1 MAEPVPPKNRIP
13 KRRTAALMLGA
24 GAVVV
29 LAAGIAYWVHASA
42 RESTDDAQI
51 EGNIVSVGVRV
62 GGTVAEV
69 LVDDNQ
75 AVEAGSVL
83 LRLDPTDF
91 EVAVRKAEAE
101 LADAR
106 AAAVAARAAV
116 PITTTTATSQVATAD
131 AATAAAG
138 KEVRAAEARVAESRA
153 NWDRTQQDLER
164 YRPLVAKD
172 EISKQQFDAAV
183 ASESASRSAVD
194 AAEAS
199 LAAAHSRL
207 AQAEAQ
213 ARAARTAPHQIE
225 VARARAEAADAQVAR
240 YQSMLAQ
247 AKLNLEYTTVK
258 APAAGTITKKGV
270 EPGQVVMAG
279 QPVFALVPAERVWVV
294 ANFKESQLRYM
305 RAGQAAEVY
314 VDAYARTYR
323 GRVDSIGGATAA
335 KFSLLP
341 PENATGNFVKVVQR
355 VPVKIVFDEG
365 QDAEHRLRPGMS
377 VVPTVRVK

>member
-75 AVEAGSVL
+75 AVETGSVL

-225 VARARAEAADAQVAR
+225 VARARAEAAEAQVAR
-240 YQSMLAQ
+240 YGTMLAQ
-247 AKLNLEYTTVK
+247 AKLNLEYATVK